1 MNENAQNNAPASGD
15 EQMQNRNVVAGS
27 GLETDS
33 RPNHNQAELGT
44 NPAKRVPYNGSKK
57 IARTKADSMATINS
71 CNGQIRRVDLRA
83 AFLIKSHHAAKSEF
97 SESSDFEARVNIV
110 IANKKIVSET
120 MDLAGYKSELESRKT
135 ELLKGAEDEI
145 NSYDFV
151 ELNW

>member
-1 MNENAQNNAPASGD
+1 MNLLLNVDETAETQPSTTENDNLNI
-15 EQMQNRNVVAGS
+15 
-27 GLETDS
+27 TD
-33 RPNHNQAELGT
+33 PDKEPDH
-44 NPAKRVPYNGSKK
+44 NPAKRVPYDGSKK

-83 AFLIKSHHAAKSEF
+83 AYLINSHDDAKAEYA
-97 SESSDFEARVNIV
+97 ETSDFEARVNIV

-120 MDLAGYKSELESRKT
+120 RDLAGYKSELESRKT
-135 ELLKGAEDEI
+135 ELLKAAEDEI

>member
-1 MNENAQNNAPASGD
+1 MNLLLNVDEAAETQPSTTENDNLNI
-15 EQMQNRNVVAGS
+15 
-27 GLETDS
+27 TD
-33 RPNHNQAELGT
+33 PDKEPDHNQ
-44 NPAKRVPYNGSKK
+44 AKRVPYDGTKK

-135 ELLKGAEDEI
+135 ELLKAAEDEI

>member
-1 MNENAQNNAPASGD
+1 MNLLLNVD
-15 EQMQNRNVVAGS
+15 ETA
-27 GLETDS
+27 ETQPSSTLNDNLNITD
-33 RPNHNQAELGT
+33 PDKEPDH
-44 NPAKRVPYNGSKK
+44 NPAKRVPYDGSKK

-83 AFLIKSHHAAKSEF
+83 EFLIKSHHAAKSEF

-120 MDLAGYKSELESRKT
+120 RDLAGYKSELESRKT
-135 ELLKGAEDEI
+135 ELLKAAEDEI